1 MTVSFRKQRNEFH
14 KFLEQQDVG
23 PDLDKFVVTGQCW
36 RIHKVGSV
44 NGGRAAVFSLL
55 RVTATRVTA
64 SSIKQGLHDE
74 RSGRLV
80 DVTLCT
86 RPTVIASTHAYS
98 KTKKTPPIDLT
109 LLSIMKILKIPIN
122 LNSRKGLHSN
132 WNNEESYG
140 TFVNFDTLKI
150 WLSNTP
156 SAQCP

>member
-80 DVTLCT
+80 DVTLCA
-86 RPTVIASTHAYS
+86 RPTVITSTYAYL
-98 KTKKTPPIDLT
+98 KTK
-109 LLSIMKILKIPIN
+109 
-122 LNSRKGLHSN
+122 NSSYRFN
-132 WNNEESYG
+132 FTFNNENSE
-140 TFVNFDTLKI
+140 
-150 WLSNTP
+150 NTNK
-156 SAQCP
+156 SELQKGFTQ

>member
-23 PDLDKFVVTGQCW
+23 PDLYKFVVTGQRW

-55 RVTATRVTA
+55 SVTATRVAA

-80 DVTLCT
+80 DVTLCA
-86 RPTVIASTHAYS
+86 RPTVITSTYAYL
-98 KTKKTPPIDLT
+98 KTK
-109 LLSIMKILKIPIN
+109 
-122 LNSRKGLHSN
+122 NSSYRFN
-132 WNNEESYG
+132 FTFNNE
-140 TFVNFDTLKI
+140 NFWKY
-150 WLSNTP
+150 
-156 SAQCP
+156 Q

>member
-1 MTVSFRKQRNEFH
+1 MTITFRKQRNEFH

-55 RVTATRVTA
+55 RVTATRVAA

-80 DVTLCT
+80 DVTLCA
-86 RPTVIASTHAYS
+86 RPTVITSTYAYL
-98 KTKKTPPIDLT
+98 KTK
-109 LLSIMKILKIPIN
+109 
-122 LNSRKGLHSN
+122 NSSYRFN
-132 WNNEESYG
+132 FTFNNENSE
-140 TFVNFDTLKI
+140 
-150 WLSNTP
+150 NTNK
-156 SAQCP
+156 SELQKGFTQ

>member
-36 RIHKVGSV
+36 RIHEVGSV

-80 DVTLCT
+80 DVTLCA
-86 RPTVIASTHAYS
+86 RPTVITSTYAYL
-98 KTKKTPPIDLT
+98 KTK
-109 LLSIMKILKIPIN
+109 
-122 LNSRKGLHSN
+122 NSSYRFN
-132 WNNEESYG
+132 FTFNNENSE
-140 TFVNFDTLKI
+140 
-150 WLSNTP
+150 NTNK
-156 SAQCP
+156 SELQKGFTQ

>member
-1 MTVSFRKQRNEFH
+1 MTISFRKQRNEFH

-86 RPTVIASTHAYS
+86 RPTVIASTHAYL
-98 KTKKTPPIDLT
+98 KTK
-109 LLSIMKILKIPIN
+109 
-122 LNSRKGLHSN
+122 NSSYRFN
-132 WNNEESYG
+132 FTFNNENSE
-140 TFVNFDTLKI
+140 
-150 WLSNTP
+150 NTNK
-156 SAQCP
+156 SELQKGFTQ

>member
-55 RVTATRVTA
+55 SVTATRVTA

-98 KTKKTPPIDLT
+98 KTK
-109 LLSIMKILKIPIN
+109 
-122 LNSRKGLHSN
+122 NSSYRFN
-132 WNNEESYG
+132 FTFNNENSE
-140 TFVNFDTLKI
+140 
-150 WLSNTP
+150 NTNKFEL
-156 SAQCP
+156 QKGFTQ